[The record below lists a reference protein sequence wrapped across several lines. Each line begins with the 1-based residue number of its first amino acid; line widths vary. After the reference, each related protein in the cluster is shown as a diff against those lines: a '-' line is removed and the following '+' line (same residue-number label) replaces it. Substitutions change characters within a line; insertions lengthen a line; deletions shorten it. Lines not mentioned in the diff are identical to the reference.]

1 MVVTL
6 AENGQQALDILKPNP
21 SKFDCVLMDC
31 QMPVM
36 DGYTATRELR
46 KLPEFANLPIIAM
59 TANAMIG
66 DKEKVLEAGMWD
78 HISKPLNVKVMLETI
93 AKHMPSSS
101 SAQKN
106 PTHDPL
112 NPPAA
117 STATEPFAGLVG
129 IDIASGLASTM
140 NNQAL
145 YMRMLEMFYQSQ
157 SDFGQQFVN
166 ACADPDSSAPMRLA
180 HTLKGSAGNI
190 GAKAVQ
196 QVADLLEQACKDKA
210 SAAQISELV
219 KRVEDELAPVLLSV
233 ATLLNNKTA
242 NTENANGLDR
252 EQFNEKIQQLRHLL
266 NESDSNATDFVNALL
281 DEVQGAQWAKQWARE
296 LDTIKRHIEKYDFDI
311 ALECLDK
318 IQR

>member
-1 MVVTL
+1 
-6 AENGQQALDILKPNP
+6 
-21 SKFDCVLMDC
+21 
-31 QMPVM
+31 
-36 DGYTATRELR
+36 
-46 KLPEFANLPIIAM
+46 
-59 TANAMIG
+59 
-66 DKEKVLEAGMWD
+66 MWD

-106 PTHDPL
+106 PTHATL

-117 STATEPFAGLVG
+117 STATETFAGLVG
-129 IDIASGLASTM
+129 IDIATGLASTM

-145 YMRMLEMFYQSQ
+145 YLRMLEMFYQSQ

-180 HTLKGSAGNI
+180 HTLKGNAGNI

-196 QVADLLEQACKDKA
+196 QVADLLEQACKDKT

-233 ATLLNNKTA
+233 ATLVNNKTA
-242 NTENANGLDR
+242 NTEKANGLDR
-252 EQFNEKIQQLRHLL
+252 EQFHEKIQQLRHLL
-266 NESDSNATDFVNALL
+266 DESDIDAIDCLNDLL
-281 DEVQGAQWAKQWARE
+281 ENFTERHITRE
-296 LDTIKRHIEKYDFDI
+296 LNAIKSNVEKFDYDI
-311 ALECLDK
+311 ALEQLDRLLIKK
-318 IQR
+318 II